1 MHTVKYSNEH
11 LETACCPPWRWCWD
25 EVCVGWWPSLLAS
38 GPWARSNCAPSSS
51 EPSDCRELP
60 SCSPVKRRPN
70 LSKTCQLF
78 KIKHNSSYLFTLKL
92 QIFST
97 LTTFRRVIVKIGDLI
112 RFNFKW
118 LILIRFHSNLPHL
131 RVDLTLRHIIFPDFY
146 LNSLI
151 FNRIS
156 NLIETV
162 AHFSKIRNKLAYEGL
177 WCWM

>member
-1 MHTVKYSNEH
+1 MKSISFLGNNWKKRLDLHTVKYSNEH

-97 LTTFRRVIVKIGDLI
+97 LTTFRRGIVKIGDLI

-131 RVDLTLRHIIFPDFY
+131 KRRPHSTSHNFSRFLSQFPDF
-146 LNSLI
+146 
-151 FNRIS
+151 
-156 NLIETV
+156 
-162 AHFSKIRNKLAYEGL
+162 
-177 WCWM
+177 